1 MHHTA
6 GILTVKNVKRFLLID
21 QKLSKQVTAHAK
33 FANLEKELTM
43 KKILLLTLIC
53 LSSCADPTKTK
64 ISTGFSVSESK
75 LNTIEIQI
83 WNYKGKQN
91 IDDFAFAEGVKFAKN
106 NGLKSCE
113 ASSQEQ
119 IKNLFKMNIKCER

>member
-1 MHHTA
+1 M
-6 GILTVKNVKRFLLID
+6 KK
-21 QKLSKQVTAHAK
+21 
-33 FANLEKELTM
+33 EKKLTM

-53 LSSCADPTKTK
+53 LASCITPPKTK
-64 ISTGFSVSESK
+64 ISTGFSVSESR

-83 WNYKGKQN
+83 WNYKGKQK
-91 IDDFAFAEGVKFAKN
+91 IDDFAFTEGVKFAKN

-119 IKNLFKMNIKCER
+119 SNNLFKMNIMCEK